1 MLIYTSSVRR
11 RILTLLDVW
20 VTMVAIK
27 SSVEW
32 LYDVKWRETGLN
44 AFPWLMSVKWALNLS
59 LNVLP
64 VWPTY
69 WRPHFLQLKT
79 YTTLLVLQFKRP
91 WIGIDCFVV
100 QTVMWSVGVMYL
112 QVVHGDWHGLDPVL
126 SCGLL
131 AHLSRRLRGELLVY
145 Q

>member
-11 RILTLLDVW
+11 QMLTLLDVW
-20 VTMVAIK
+20 VTMVAIT

-44 AFPWLMSVKWALNLS
+44 AFPCLMSDKWALNLL

-69 WRPHFLQLKT
+69 
-79 YTTLLVLQFKRP
+79 
-91 WIGIDCFVV
+91 
-100 QTVMWSVGVMYL
+100 
-112 QVVHGDWHGLDPVL
+112 
-126 SCGLL
+126 
-131 AHLSRRLRGELLVY
+131 
-145 Q
+145 